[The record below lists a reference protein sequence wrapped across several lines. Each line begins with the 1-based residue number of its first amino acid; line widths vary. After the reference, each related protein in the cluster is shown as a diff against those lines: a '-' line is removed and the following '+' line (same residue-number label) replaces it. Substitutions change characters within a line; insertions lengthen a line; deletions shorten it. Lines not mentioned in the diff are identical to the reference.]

1 MDFWTHNFQATVI
14 STICSPLA
22 LKIHNVI
29 VNMMEK
35 WGVKFFVIICA
46 VLILCTV
53 NI

>member
-35 WGVKFFVIICA
+35 CGVKFCGILRA
-46 VLILCTV
+46 VLKLCT
-53 NI
+53 IKI